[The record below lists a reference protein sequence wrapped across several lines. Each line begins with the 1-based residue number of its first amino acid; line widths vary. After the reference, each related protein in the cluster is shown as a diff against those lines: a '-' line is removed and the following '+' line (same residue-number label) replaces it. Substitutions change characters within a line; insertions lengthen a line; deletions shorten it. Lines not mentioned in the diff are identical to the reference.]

1 MWSSIEVVITSTTG
15 NRVTV
20 KSRPRVRIP
29 PTPPKQKPRITLVMR
44 GFCFFKPHVQYRKKG
59 DLMWGAKEII
69 LGCFIPFIIGTLMR
83 YASRKWNRPLLAT
96 GCLILV
102 FIVLRVVE
110 NIISG
115 ALFQTFKIE
124 VIMFACLVL
133 GALAADFAYR
143 IRSRQ
148 TRD

>member
-1 MWSSIEVVITSTTG
+1 
-15 NRVTV
+15 
-20 KSRPRVRIP
+20 
-29 PTPPKQKPRITLVMR
+29 
-44 GFCFFKPHVQYRKKG
+44 
-59 DLMWGAKEII
+59 MWGAKEII